1 MNKIFYYHGKETA
14 LDILNYRII
23 KLNKLDNSLK
33 KLIKNYENKLT
44 PKMPVSA
51 ELLMKKY
58 EIPEGKQLGE
68 KLRIIE
74 NEWVKNNFRIS
85 EQQVDKIVNN

>member
-1 MNKIFYYHGKETA
+1 
-14 LDILNYRII
+14 
-23 KLNKLDNSLK
+23 
-33 KLIKNYENKLT
+33 
-44 PKMPVSA
+44 MPVSA

-74 NEWVKNNFRIS
+74 EEWVKNNFEIS
-85 EQQVDKIVNN
+85 DQQVDNIVNN

>member
-1 MNKIFYYHGKETA
+1 MRIF
-14 LDILNYRII
+14 LPF
-23 KLNKLDNSLK
+23 NSNQSLSFATRPE
-33 KLIKNYENKLT
+33 IE
-44 PKMPVSA
+44 MVDE

-74 NEWVKNNFRIS
+74 EEWVKNNFEILTVS
-85 EQQVDKIVNN
+85 LQCLYSSFYCTSI

>member
-1 MNKIFYYHGKETA
+1 M
-14 LDILNYRII
+14 I

-58 EIPEGKQLGE
+58 EIQKANNQE
-68 KLRIIE
+68 K
-74 NEWVKNNFRIS
+74 NS
-85 EQQVDKIVNN
+85 E